1 MNYVIEKCEREKVI
15 NVLYTKTNALQ
26 IKIREYLVEKNK
38 DKIETI
44 TVYIASRYLPIYKG
58 NSSVNF
64 SELLDKAF
72 LELGID
78 KESLKDGLQIGLLK
92 NQEKVKDNCIYG

>member
-1 MNYVIEKCEREKVI
+1 M
-15 NVLYTKTNALQ
+15 
-26 IKIREYLVEKNK
+26 
-38 DKIETI
+38 
-44 TVYIASRYLPIYKG
+44 YIASRYLPIYKG
-58 NSSVNF
+58 NSSVKF

-78 KESLKDGLQIGLLK
+78 KKSLKDGLQIGLLK

>member
-1 MNYVIEKCEREKVI
+1 M
-15 NVLYTKTNALQ
+15 
-26 IKIREYLVEKNK
+26 
-38 DKIETI
+38 
-44 TVYIASRYLPIYKG
+44 YIASRYLPIYKG